1 LPAPLKVDE
10 LDWMT
15 SFKYECLKSQITI
28 RGVYI
33 KGYAAGG
40 WEDYDLPEGAG
51 FCVAI
56 QDWLEARS
64 QVVLAGEA
72 QSPNGSCKL
81 FAQQYADGRLLCLQG
96 LVFSPVPNPV
106 PNPVPRSVSE
116 EVHDSTQLCPL
127 SFDTQMMIMFMTLTT
142 TWLIVNQ

>member
-1 LPAPLKVDE
+1 
-10 LDWMT
+10 MT

-40 WEDYDLPEGAG
+40 WEDYELPEGAG

-81 FAQQYADGRLLCLQG
+81 FDVVTGIWFFYRAWYLTQCQVEFRKRCMIQPKLCTL
-96 LVFSPVPNPV
+96 F
-106 PNPVPRSVSE
+106 
-116 EVHDSTQLCPL
+116 
-127 SFDTQMMIMFMTLTT
+127 FDT
-142 TWLIVNQ
+142 

>member
-1 LPAPLKVDE
+1 
-10 LDWMT
+10 MT

-72 QSPNGSCKL
+72 QSPNGSCEL
-81 FAQQYADGRLLCLQG
+81 FARLYADGRLYVFRG
-96 LVFSPVPNPV
+96 LVSNLVPT
-106 PNPVPRSVSE
+106 RVSE
-116 EVHDSTQLCPL
+116 EVHD
-127 SFDTQMMIMFMTLTT
+127 
-142 TWLIVNQ
+142 

>member
-1 LPAPLKVDE
+1 MPSAWQTHSEHLWTGPPLPNAVPLKVDE

-15 SFKYECLKSQITI
+15 SFKYECLKNQITI

-33 KGYAAGG
+33 KGYATGG

-64 QVVLAGEA
+64 QSVLAGE
-72 QSPNGSCKL
+72 SKSSNGSC
-81 FAQQYADGRLLCLQG
+81 
-96 LVFSPVPNPV
+96 
-106 PNPVPRSVSE
+106 E
-116 EVHDSTQLCPL
+116 
-127 SFDTQMMIMFMTLTT
+127 
-142 TWLIVNQ
+142 

>member
-1 LPAPLKVDE
+1 MDE

-15 SFKYECLKSQITI
+15 SFKYECLKNQITI

-33 KGYAAGG
+33 KGYATGG

-64 QVVLAGEA
+64 QAVLAGDA
-72 QSPNGSCKL
+72 KSSNGSCEWRFDYVVL
-81 FAQQYADGRLLCLQG
+81 GGLRFWVRLLGCRHSTFCLNFKLLSSGVRCRG
-96 LVFSPVPNPV
+96 LM
-106 PNPVPRSVSE
+106 
-116 EVHDSTQLCPL
+116 H
-127 SFDTQMMIMFMTLTT
+127 
-142 TWLIVNQ
+142 